1 MSRAS
6 AGALPV
12 PASPFAEFAFPL
24 PRLSNQAGKGLPLAF
39 GWRRCQHCPSFPR
52 LTIVCGSCL
61 SSGHSSCGNKQELQ
75 MRGVQ
80 HHRSQWIS
88 QKPKQ
93 QPMCLYREE
102 WNSACSLIND
112 FLKVLT
118 HRKQT
123 LDKYSLN
130 PLKKTKPQTPH
141 LKHNLSCLK
150 ASFGFLLMP

>member
-1 MSRAS
+1 MLGPCQS
-6 AGALPV
+6 
-12 PASPFAEFAFPL
+12 
-24 PRLSNQAGKGLPLAF
+24 LPLQNLLF
-39 GWRRCQHCPSFPR
+39 PCPGSQIKQVKDF
-52 LTIVCGSCL
+52 LWLSDGGAVSTALLFQGFAIVCGSCF

-123 LDKYSLN
+123 PDKYSLN